1 MAKPKR
7 NDVVL
12 AENANAAWYCSDPK
26 TATGSD
32 RDCRVVRRGF
42 QVRA

>member
-1 MAKPKR
+1 MDKPNR
-7 NDVVL
+7 NGVVL

-32 RDCRVVRRGF
+32 RDCLVVRRGV

>member
-1 MAKPKR
+1 MDKPNR

-26 TATGSD
+26 TAAGNA
-32 RDCRVVRRGF
+32 RDCRVVWRGV